1 MVPATVT
8 CPEIEG
14 GPCARKLTE
23 PSAIPEGRVSNAP
36 SGTSET
42 RYCLRVAALT
52 GSNVETIQCWT
63 RSEWAD
69 QDVDV
74 DQAWARDGVSVV
86 G

>member
-1 MVPATVT
+1 MEKTLAALL
-8 CPEIEG
+8 CI
-14 GPCARKLTE
+14 AL
-23 PSAIPEGRVSNAP
+23 SASSLSAEVPEGRVSNAP

-69 QDVDV
+69 QDVNV